1 MVRLDTLWSA
11 DRLVECLD
19 GFVPSLRHLAH
30 FAKVIVVVGERVID
44 VGHVEIEPVRDR
56 LGVLATFLDERVD
69 LADADSPPTDVRLA
83 QDVTSDP
90 LRIALCHTVY
100 PPYNGK
106 IVLLVVRR
114 PDLNSRGTEKIQHGI
129 ETSHHNLHSSSLSTL
144 STRMSNQ
151 IRLEDHVYE
160 RIKANKRDDES
171 FSEAVERLIGGRSL
185 RDLREVFTDDQVAE
199 MREAIEAADEQDRE
213 EVREVAERFE

>member
-1 MVRLDTLWSA
+1 
-11 DRLVECLD
+11 
-19 GFVPSLRHLAH
+19 
-30 FAKVIVVVGERVID
+30 
-44 VGHVEIEPVRDR
+44 
-56 LGVLATFLDERVD
+56 
-69 LADADSPPTDVRLA
+69 
-83 QDVTSDP
+83 
-90 LRIALCHTVY
+90 
-100 PPYNGK
+100 
-106 IVLLVVRR
+106 
-114 PDLNSRGTEKIQHGI
+114 
-129 ETSHHNLHSSSLSTL
+129 
-144 STRMSNQ
+144 MSNQ